1 MRTANSIPFLQD
13 KIQGIGSALFYNESG
28 GVLKF
33 PTTIVSILKVDELA
47 NIWFFLNR
55 PEQQLNEFDRQ
66 FPAHMQFYRKGK
78 GYYLQIIGRAYV
90 INDPEELNSII
101 GLPDEVKAKAI
112 KEMVLVKVKIG
123 SAKYYTFQPRFTYK
137 HNLTGLLTRFYNWFF
152 KEPTRQEPYVFQP
165 LARLGF

>member
-1 MRTANSIPFLQD
+1 
-13 KIQGIGSALFYNESG
+13 LFYNLSG

-78 GYYLQIIGRAYV
+78 GYYLQIIGRAYI
-90 INDPEELNSII
+90 INDPEELNSLIE
-101 GLPDEVKAKAI
+101 LSDEIKEKAF

-123 SAKYYTFQPRFTYK
+123 SAKYYTFRPRFTYK
-137 HNLTGLLTRFYNWFF
+137 HNLVGLLNRFYNWFF
-152 KEPTRQEPYVFQP
+152 KEPARQEPYVFQP
-165 LARLGF
+165 LPRLGF